1 MKFINKKT
9 ITLSIFFIILVS
21 TCDYWLPAKVV
32 NFYDSEFD
40 SNNGSFVVTIE
51 NPPLTK
57 KAMLA
62 FWHEHKKEILK
73 KTGVINNDR
82 GILFVRNKFELYS
95 NKEAVQFC
103 LSKQIKNEKSCINY
117 DDRLFVAE
125 HRNLERVDGYWL
137 TFSDYYKS
145 MTVKEITEKD
155 INEIY
160 QLRELLEGPAF
171 HLIFT
176 SGRYEE
182 YSYRIEEKIVRMCAV
197 AGDLYE
203 WEIADTANS
212 FYQAIDVDFG
222 NGGNVTPDET
232 PAAASVWSKTLSG
245 QVAGNN
251 LNVGDKV
258 IARFFDA
265 NGEIASM
272 ATELTIAS
280 AQQGDANQWAY
291 DLAQKINS
299 AHHDVR
305 TGVKD
310 ESGDVSP
317 VHGANSVFVKEDST
331 LKSVAISYEEQKAV
345 VNESIAVTDLHYSK
359 VTHGAATVT
368 FHVNTQGDVNLEAHV
383 LNHPG
388 AEKGYLKQDMNNSNQ
403 DVTMNLTNVTP
414 GHHMLKY
421 YATNKAGTLFA
432 QDVLDMM
439 LEGEATSGDT
449 GKSDFIFPDNL
460 ASYKAGTVVLQPKD
474 GKTYECKPFPYSG
487 YCKQYSSTSTQFEPG
502 VGSDWKEAWMLKN

>member
-1 MKFINKKT
+1 MKISKIALAVT
-9 ITLSIFFIILVS
+9 TLTVASSALAHGYIESPASRAYMCKQGQNVDCGLVS
-21 TCDYWLPAKVV
+21 YEPQSVERASGFPSGSLPPDGELASAGIANYSQLDKQSQNAWTKTPMTAGVHQ
-32 NFYDSEFD
+32 
-40 SNNGSFVVTIE
+40 FVWHHTAPHKTTNWRYYITKQDW
-51 NPPLTK
+51 NPNKPLTR
-57 KAMLA
+57 
-62 FWHEHKKEILK
+62 
-73 KTGVINNDR
+73 DQ
-82 GILFVRNKFELYS
+82 FELTP
-95 NKEAVQFC
+95 FC
-103 LSKQIKNEKSCINY
+103 SINGNGQAPQMTQSMNCNVPQ
-117 DDRLFVAE
+117 RT
-125 HRNLERVDGYWL
+125 GYQ
-137 TFSDYYKS
+137 
-145 MTVKEITEKD
+145 V
-155 INEIY
+155 IY
-160 QLRELLEGPAF
+160 G
-171 HLIFT
+171 
-176 SGRYEE
+176 
-182 YSYRIEEKIVRMCAV
+182 V
-197 AGDLYE
+197 

-232 PAAASVWSKTLSG
+232 PAAVSVWSKALSG

-251 LNVGDKV
+251 LNAGDKV

-299 AHHDVR
+299 AHSDVR
-305 TGVKD
+305 VGVKD
-310 ESGDVSP
+310 ENGDVNP
-317 VHGANSVFVKEDST
+317 VHGANSVFVKDGSA

-359 VTHGAATVT
+359 IANGAATVT
-368 FHVNTQGDVNLEAHV
+368 FHVNTQGDVNFEAHV

-403 DVTMNLTNVTP
+403 DVTMTLTNVEA

-421 YATNKAGTLFA
+421 FATNKDGTLFA

-439 LEGEATSGDT
+439 LEGEAAAGNT
-449 GKSDFIFPDNL
+449 GNADFTFPDNIS
-460 ASYKAGTVVLQPKD
+460 SYKAGTVVLQPKD

-487 YCKQYSSTSTQFEPG
+487 YCKQYSTTSTQFEPG
-502 VGSDWKEAWMLKN
+502 VGSHWSEAWTVKN

>member
-1 MKFINKKT
+1 MKISRIALAMATLTVASSALAYGYIESPASRAYMCKQGQNIDCGLVEYEPQSVERASGFPSGSLPPDGELASAGIANYSQLDKQSQNAWTKTPMTAGVHLFVWHHTAPHKTTNWRYYITKQNWNPNK
-9 ITLSIFFIILVS
+9 
-21 TCDYWLPAKVV
+21 
-32 NFYDSEFD
+32 
-40 SNNGSFVVTIE
+40 
-51 NPPLTK
+51 PLTRDQFDLTPFCTVNGNGQAP
-57 KAMLA
+57 AMTQSMNCNVP
-62 FWHEHKKEILK
+62 ER
-73 KTGVINNDR
+73 TGYQVIY
-82 GILFVRNKFELYS
+82 GV
-95 NKEAVQFC
+95 
-103 LSKQIKNEKSCINY
+103 
-117 DDRLFVAE
+117 
-125 HRNLERVDGYWL
+125 
-137 TFSDYYKS
+137 
-145 MTVKEITEKD
+145 
-155 INEIY
+155 
-160 QLRELLEGPAF
+160 
-171 HLIFT
+171 
-176 SGRYEE
+176 
-182 YSYRIEEKIVRMCAV
+182 
-197 AGDLYE
+197 
-203 WEIADTANS
+203 WEIADTPNS

-245 QVAGNN
+245 QIAGNN

-305 TGVKD
+305 VGVKD
-310 ESGDVSP
+310 ESGEVSP